1 MGAAMNTTSIFI
13 EIIGWTG
20 AALILGSYVL
30 LSLGRLTGQSRLY
43 QWMNVAG
50 AAGFVANSGYNGA
63 IPSAALNVAWMGIGL
78 YTLWMI
84 GRRTPVEAE

>member
-1 MGAAMNTTSIFI
+1 MTTTALLI
-13 EIIGWTG
+13 EIIGWAG

-30 LSLGRLTGQSRLY
+30 LSLGKLTGQSRLY
-43 QWMNVAG
+43 QWMNVLG

-84 GRRTPVEAE
+84 RRRAAEAGGR

>member
-1 MGAAMNTTSIFI
+1 MTTTALFI

-20 AALILGSYVL
+20 AAMILGSYIL
-30 LSLGRLTGQSRLY
+30 LSIGRLTGQSPLY
-43 QWMNVAG
+43 QWMNVIG

-78 YTLWMI
+78 YALWQI
-84 GRRTPVEAE
+84 GRRVRAEAE